1 MKRYR
6 VVVTPFAAANIREA
20 HAWYRAENPAAAD
33 KWLAGIEKT
42 ILGLATLP
50 ECHALAPESAAFAT
64 EIRQVLCGAG
74 GVSWRIFISVRGST
88 VRVLHVRHGRR
99 DYWRP

>member
-1 MKRYR
+1 MRRYR
-6 VVVTPFAAANIREA
+6 VGVTAFAAENIREA

-42 ILGLATLP
+42 IFGLATLP
-50 ECHALAPESAAFAT
+50 ESHALAPESAAFAT
-64 EIRQVLCGAG
+64 EIRQVLYGAG
-74 GVSWRIFISVRGST
+74 GNSWRIFISVRSFT
-88 VRVLHVRHGRR
+88 VRVLHVRHGSR